1 MFINLKYLAI
11 LRWGNMKL
19 AYGDI
24 GDPGGD
30 ESSDDAHDDRV
41 LLFDLGADPTEST
54 DVAAAHP
61 ELATAML
68 GRLAELQQTAI
79 PPHVNPNGL
88 AGNPNLNGG
97 FFGTGWCELA
107 Q

>member
-1 MFINLKYLAI
+1 
-11 LRWGNMKL
+11 MKL

-30 ESSDDAHDDRV
+30 GSSDHAHAPDHRV
-41 LLFDLGADPTEST
+41 RLFDLGADPTESA
-54 DVAAAHP
+54 DVASAHP
-61 ELATAML
+61 ALAAAML
-68 GRLAELQQTAI
+68 GRLAELQRTAI
-79 PPHVNPNGL
+79 PPHVNPNVL

-107 Q
+107 L

>member
-1 MFINLKYLAI
+1 
-11 LRWGNMKL
+11 MKL

-24 GDPGGD
+24 GDPGG
-30 ESSDDAHDDRV
+30 EGFSDAAHDDRV
-41 LLFDLGADPTEST
+41 RLFDLGADPTESA
-54 DVAAAHP
+54 DVAPAHP
-61 ELATAML
+61 ALAAAMI
-68 GRLAELQQTAI
+68 GRLAELGRTAV
-79 PPHVNPNGL
+79 PPHVNPNVL

>member
-1 MFINLKYLAI
+1 
-11 LRWGNMKL
+11 MKL

-30 ESSDDAHDDRV
+30 GFSDDARDNQVR
-41 LLFDLGADPTEST
+41 LFDLGADPTESA
-54 DVAAAHP
+54 DVAPAHP
-61 ELATAML
+61 ALAAAML
-68 GRLAELQQTAI
+68 GRLAELQRTAI
-79 PPHVNPNGL
+79 PPHVNPNVL

-97 FFGTGWCELA
+97 FFGTGWCEPA

>member
-1 MFINLKYLAI
+1 
-11 LRWGNMKL
+11 MKL

-30 ESSDDAHDDRV
+30 GSSSDDADAHDDHRV
-41 LLFDLGADPTEST
+41 RLFDLGADPTEST
-54 DVAAAHP
+54 DVAPARPALAA
-61 ELATAML
+61 AML
-68 GRLAELQQTAI
+68 GRLAELQRTAI
-79 PPHVNPNGL
+79 PPHVNPNVL